1 MQPFTYARVN
11 TLQAALA
18 ALPGSDSEVPAQIL
32 AGGTTLLDLMKLD
45 VMQPNAVVDINPLE
59 NTSLGKIEARE
70 DGLHLG
76 ALVRMADAAENPDI
90 MRGYPAISQSL
101 ALAASA
107 QLRNMA
113 TLGGNVLQRTRCP
126 YFRDIS
132 YRQCNK
138 RTLGSGCAAMDG
150 YNRMHAVLGVSRDC
164 IATYPG
170 DFAQALIAFDA
181 RVEIAGRNGDRSMP
195 FSRLHRLPG
204 DRPDLE
210 TNLEPGEIIT
220 GFFVP
225 TGPWTRRSAV
235 VKVRDRESYEFAV
248 ASATVGLDLQNGIV
262 NSARIALGGV
272 ATVPWRAKAAEAA
285 LTGQQLDVATVQA
298 AADAAFN
305 EAQPHQY
312 NAFKIALGKQ
322 TLVRALGEAAAI
334 EL

>member
-1 MQPFTYARVN
+1 EKTP
-11 TLQAALA
+11 
-18 ALPGSDSEVPAQIL
+18 
-32 AGGTTLLDLMKLD
+32 
-45 VMQPNAVVDINPLE
+45 
-59 NTSLGKIEARE
+59 LGKIEARE

-76 ALVRMADAAENPDI
+76 ALVRMADAADNPDI
-90 MRGYPAISQSL
+90 LRDYPAISQSL

-113 TLGGNVLQRTRCP
+113 TLGDNVLQRTRCP

-195 FSRLHRLPG
+195 FARLHRLPG

-210 TNLEPGEIIT
+210 NNLEPGEVIT

-225 TGPWTRRSAV
+225 SGPWTRRSAV

-248 ASATVGLDLQNGIV
+248 AS
-262 NSARIALGGV
+262 
-272 ATVPWRAKAAEAA
+272 
-285 LTGQQLDVATVQA
+285 
-298 AADAAFN
+298 
-305 EAQPHQY
+305 
-312 NAFKIALGKQ
+312 
-322 TLVRALGEAAAI
+322 
-334 EL
+334 